1 MFAQAALSQGIEV
14 SDSEETA
21 QSKWQHYDYNDDVAI
36 LVKTGDRHIW
46 QIGNIEQIGYLRRVL
61 PINAPQERIM
71 NNFHLSEPFPKRVS
85 IHDEKAVFTL
95 RIYRE
100 CGNAGHV
107 LQPSENHPECIN
119 TPPFVFHLPMG
130 ETSLEPAVW
139 TQASSILTSVRM
151 FKDPLH
157 QRLWRLNTAD
167 RNPMMRL
174 YRAESG
180 GPE

>member
-1 MFAQAALSQGIEV
+1 
-14 SDSEETA
+14 
-21 QSKWQHYDYNDDVAI
+21 
-36 LVKTGDRHIW
+36 
-46 QIGNIEQIGYLRRVL
+46 
-61 PINAPQERIM
+61 M

-85 IHDEKAVFTL
+85 IHDEKVVFTL

-100 CGNAGHV
+100 FGNTEHV
-107 LQPSENHPECIN
+107 LQPNENHAECIN